1 TVYIGNSYETNDD
14 GEICSHGGVW
24 YCEDDTRNS
33 RIPVETGMAS
43 TTSGEAAAILHTI
56 QDSPQEIILNFKLGS
71 TRLIKALT
79 TNLTANEDN
88 DWLENNDRV
97 ILKAIVAALRGRGT
111 RCTFQK
117 QDVQGDPAME
127 MARRIASTHSDE
139 IEIGH
144 FQTMIPSAYDL
155 NGVKLSTGTQR
166 TFYRAIK
173 SRRRRPDRAKTTMM
187 LDRTRHAARALSG
200 YTPTDG
206 ELWKSLNHKDI
217 SRTTSAY
224 LWRGMHQAYKIGEYW
239 RNIPTFEH
247 WADCRHCMVDDSMEH
262 ILIDCE
268 APGREKLWELA
279 QELWEKTGHVWP
291 EINLGTIFA
300 CGLAHFKTS
309 RGKRDKGADRLFRI
323 LISETAHLIWKL
335 RCTRVIERGSDPTKY
350 FSEKE
355 LHNRWLSCINQR
367 LRLDILLTDRRKF
380 GNRASNFKLVL
391 NTWKRVIKDAEN
403 LQDIQIL
410 QSRVLVGID
419 PLR

>member
-1 TVYIGNSYETNDD
+1 
-14 GEICSHGGVW
+14 
-24 YCEDDTRNS
+24 
-33 RIPVETGMAS
+33 MAS
-43 TTSGEAAAILHTI
+43 KTSGEAAAILHTI

-79 TNLTANEDN
+79 MNLTANEDN

-117 QDVQGDPAME
+117 RDVQGDPAME
-127 MARRIASTHSDE
+127 MARRIASKHSDE

-155 NGVKLSTGTQR
+155 NGVKLSTGMQR

-217 SRTTSAY
+217 SRTMSAY

-247 WADCRHCMVDDSMEH
+247 WADCRHCMVDDDDSMEH

-279 QELWEKTGHVWP
+279 QELW
-291 EINLGTIFA
+291 
-300 CGLAHFKTS
+300 
-309 RGKRDKGADRLFRI
+309 
-323 LISETAHLIWKL
+323 
-335 RCTRVIERGSDPTKY
+335 
-350 FSEKE
+350 
-355 LHNRWLSCINQR
+355 
-367 LRLDILLTDRRKF
+367 
-380 GNRASNFKLVL
+380 
-391 NTWKRVIKDAEN
+391 
-403 LQDIQIL
+403 
-410 QSRVLVGID
+410 
-419 PLR
+419 